1 MPVSRVLCRVAGQW
15 VDHWPATDRGL
26 QYGDGLFETM
36 RLVRVSDA
44 SRKAGRSG
52 GDVPLWQ
59 FHAERLQ
66 QGLNALLFPAD
77 SFAVIC
83 DAMGELADEVDLSAY
98 SAAKLLV
105 SRGVGQRGYGLPD
118 HPEINIQIQLMDAPP
133 WLWSQLHPDGICIG
147 VSGVRLGAQSRL
159 AGIKHLNRLEQ
170 VLARAEFAPGWQ
182 EAVML
187 DTAGNVTEGCY
198 SNLYIAHKGQWL
210 TPIIDQCGVNGVIR
224 RWLIAEGQV
233 TEAQISLAQLEQADA
248 IALSN
253 SLTGIVPVKQLQQR
267 LFDTSHSMWQPMKRM
282 QQRLESLF

>member
-133 WLWSQLHPDGICIG
+133 WSWSQLHPDGICIG
-147 VSGVRLGAQSRL
+147 VSGVRLGAQPRL

-170 VLARAEFAPGWQ
+170 VLARAEFEPDWQ

-198 SNLYIAHKGQWL
+198 SNLYIAYKGQWL

-233 TEAQISLAQLEQADA
+233 KEAQISLAQLEQADA

>member
-1 MPVSRVLCRVAGQW
+1 MSRVLCRVAGQW

-133 WLWSQLHPDGICIG
+133 WSWSQLHPGGVCIG
-147 VSGVRLGAQSRL
+147 VSAVRLGAQPRL

-170 VLARAEFAPGWQ
+170 VLARAEFEPDWQ

-233 TEAQISLAQLEQADA
+233 KEAQISLAQLEQADA